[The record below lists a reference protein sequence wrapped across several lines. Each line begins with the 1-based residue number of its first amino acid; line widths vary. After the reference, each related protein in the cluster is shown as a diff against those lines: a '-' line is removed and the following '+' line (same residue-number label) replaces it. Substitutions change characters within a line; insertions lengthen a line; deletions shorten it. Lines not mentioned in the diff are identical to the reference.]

1 MTGGTRL
8 VTKVV
13 EGCRGPNPK
22 SADLPPAGGFL
33 SFIEIV
39 SFWVSQKGMKAPGGA
54 GYTLRCRHHITN
66 LVADKHSATRDGGG
80 MMRWVY
86 LAAALH
92 LASIAVG
99 TFWLGWAGYLASLAL
114 ACALF
119 GLAVLTE
126 ALER

>member
-1 MTGGTRL
+1 
-8 VTKVV
+8 
-13 EGCRGPNPK
+13 
-22 SADLPPAGGFL
+22 
-33 SFIEIV
+33 
-39 SFWVSQKGMKAPGGA
+39 
-54 GYTLRCRHHITN
+54 
-66 LVADKHSATRDGGG
+66 